1 MRTDFPPA
9 VRRTR
14 PGSEMTEEQRAR
26 NLPVVEE
33 FRANGGVVGGALD
46 GVPVLLLHH
55 VGAKSG
61 AAHLAPLAYIPD
73 GPNWVIVAAN
83 GGRETNP
90 GWYHNLLA
98 NPETII
104 EVGTDMHRVKARVA
118 AGAEHDTLTE
128 RFLRETKYFRGFAER
143 TDRRIPVFVLEPQD

>member
-1 MRTDFPPA
+1 
-9 VRRTR
+9 
-14 PGSEMTEEQRAR
+14 MTQEQQAR

-33 FRANGGVVGGALD
+33 FRANGGVVGGGLD

-55 VGAKSG
+55 TGAKSG
-61 AAHLAPLAYIPD
+61 AAYVAPLAYIPD
-73 GPNWVIVAAN
+73 GPNWVVVAAN

-98 NPETII
+98 NPETVI
-104 EVGTDMHRVKARVA
+104 EVGTDTRRVKARVA
-118 AGAEHDTLTE
+118 AGTEHEVLTQ
-128 RFLRETKYFRGFAER
+128 RLLHETKYFRGFAER

>member
-1 MRTDFPPA
+1 
-9 VRRTR
+9 
-14 PGSEMTEEQRAR
+14 MTEEQRAR

-33 FRANGGVVGGALD
+33 FRANGGVVGGALE

-83 GGRETNP
+83 GGRPNNP

-98 NPETII
+98 NPETVI
-104 EVGTDMHRVKARVA
+104 EVDGGTRRVRARVA
-118 AGAEHDTLTE
+118 AGAEREKLNE
-128 RFLRETKYFRGFAER
+128 RFLRESKYYSGYAQR
-143 TDRRIPVFVLEPQD
+143 TDRAIPVIVLELLD